1 MRERK
6 NNTPIDQWSTNDI
19 PYLTGKTAVVTGASS
34 GLGLEVALQLA
45 KKGCHVVMG
54 CRHPEKAE
62 LAKKQ
67 IQEQC
72 PGVKLSIEQIDMLDL
87 ASVDFFAKIIAEKYP
102 EISLLVNNAGVV
114 DLPFAKSKDG
124 FEKTFQTNYLSHF
137 LLTSSLY
144 PLLRNNIDAR
154 IIFIGSTHHTEGKI
168 NFDDL
173 QDEKHHT
180 ARSPYYNSKLMILNF
195 CMELNRRIKKEGHD
209 VMSIATHPGF
219 AATNIL
225 TSTEG
230 KQSNFIKN
238 AFFNF
243 LKNHVAQPVA
253 TGALSILYAATS
265 PDAKGGEYYGP
276 SGFQEY
282 WGKLHVTHGIDK
294 VYDEKAA
301 EILWE
306 MSEQLLNQ
314 KFDLNADAPAKE
326 PARPTL

>member
-1 MRERK
+1 MLERNK
-6 NNTPIDQWSTNDI
+6 NTPIDQWSTDDM
-19 PYLTGKTAVVTGASS
+19 PDMTGKTAVVTGASS

-54 CRHPEKAE
+54 CRHSEKAE
-62 LAKKQ
+62 VAKKQ
-67 IQEQC
+67 ILEQF
-72 PGVKLSIEQIDMLDL
+72 PAAILSVEQIDMLDL
-87 ASVDFFAKIIAEKYP
+87 ASVESFTKTISEKYP

-114 DLPFAKSKDG
+114 DLPYAKSKDG
-124 FEKTFQTNYLSHF
+124 FEQTFQTNYLSHF

-144 PLLRNNIDAR
+144 PLLRNNKDAR
-154 IIFIGSTHHTEGKI
+154 IVFIGSTHHTEGKI
-168 NFDDL
+168 NVDDL

-195 CMELNRRIKKEGHD
+195 CMELNRRIKKEGHA
-209 VMSIATHPGF
+209 VMSVATHPGF

-282 WGKLHVTHGIDK
+282 WGKLHITRGINK
-294 VYDEKAA
+294 VYDEEAA
-301 EILWE
+301 AKLWE
-306 MSEQLLNQ
+306 MSEKLLNH
-314 KFDLNADAPAKE
+314 KFDLNADALAKE
-326 PARPTL
+326 PARLTL